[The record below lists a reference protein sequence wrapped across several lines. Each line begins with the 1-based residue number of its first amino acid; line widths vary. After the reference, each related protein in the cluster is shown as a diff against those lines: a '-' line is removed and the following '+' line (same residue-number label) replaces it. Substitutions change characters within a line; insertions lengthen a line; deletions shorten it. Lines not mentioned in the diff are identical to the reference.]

1 MAIEKSLLRTNST
14 RKMKKSIAGASSRR
28 YVDSSAVV
36 KKVKGK
42 GVVRISVGMHTNKSY
57 EKIKRGRPG
66 IHQSTTE
73 KNMKTLNSSV

>member
-14 RKMKKSIAGASSRR
+14 RKMKKSKADASSRR

-36 KKVKGK
+36 KKVRGK
-42 GVVRISVGMHTNKSY
+42 QVVKISVGMHTNKSH
-57 EKIKRGRPG
+57 ERIKRGRTA

-73 KNMKTLNSSV
+73 KNLNSLI